1 MDEQVTIV
9 EEYETGFL
17 SLPQDS
23 IRNISERLDDS
34 SRIAFW
40 MTCKH
45 ARLGI
50 TLPEN
55 MKKPEITAYAVRDGN
70 MAILEWLRKSYPFGI
85 EAARAAGRSKNP
97 LMINYVRK
105 INRLVPALFE
115 GSAEVGDIETLK
127 VLECSVK
134 SRISKEIIYH
144 GLKSESNEVLDFLYG
159 LYKEIICE
167 KHWIRAARCKTD
179 VSLKWLHSKM
189 NGQEVPDVWVYV
201 IIDGNIDILKAY
213 MAMKT
218 LTSAALELVCERADR
233 EQFDE
238 IFPKLL
244 KESRVLNTALSKI
257 RDDEFRRYVVNAFIS
272 NGCPWN
278 EDCVQRIFQSK
289 DKILIEA
296 VIDFS
301 SGNMLCF
308 AAMSGHLDIL
318 KRVYETGKYP
328 LKEDIME
335 EAAANGDIDMIEYL
349 IEQKCPCLH
358 RMAAV
363 NAVSR
368 RRLDIMKALIAYNGV
383 FPDNISSPLTKD
395 DEELLL
401 FLFQNPSFRIRAYH
415 QSKLAAQGNIDVLK
429 ILKGKVKWSKSVI
442 PAACKKGQIQTVIW
456 CIENDVPISLVGRG
470 EISRVLGT
478 HHRESETIQR
488 LKALMEEKQ

>member
-144 GLKSESNEVLDFLYG
+144 GLKSESKEVLDFLYA
-159 LYKEIICE
+159 LSKEHIFIN
-167 KHWIRAARCKTD
+167 HWVRAVECKTD
-179 VSLKWLHSKM
+179 ISLKWLHSKM
-189 NGQEVPDVWVYV
+189 QTGTIVPDVWNNV
-201 IIDGNIDILKAY
+201 IHSGNLEILKAY
-213 MAMKT
+213 MTMKDIT
-218 LTSAALELVCERADR
+218 FTALDCINVRANK
-233 EQFDE
+233 EQFD
-238 IFPKLL
+238 IVLPKLN
-244 KESRVLNTALSKI
+244 KTGEVLHRILDSIK
-257 RDDEFRRYVVNAFIS
+257 DDDFRRYVVNAFVT
-272 NGCPWN
+272 NGCVLN
-278 EDCVQRIFQSK
+278 ECCVQRIFQSK

-478 HHRESETIQR
+478 YHRESETIQR
-488 LKALMEEKQ
+488 LKALMEEK